1 MVKVKS
7 WHFLF
12 LVKPIKSKIKIDVRS
27 DTYSTTPKPPLQKKT
42 LFSKK
47 YNKIL
52 RIFSEELKCFIFGK
66 MGRLLCQSDLVDIP
80 QFLRFDDANLNYCCG
95 TIPIKEKCQLI
106 VNYLQL
112 LKKALNGSKLITF
125 IVGINDKCPSMFSN
139 HLKLLNHIQE
149 ELMPICDPSHGY
161 KFTIHFN
168 SDKNIGA
175 NVIHQILQI
184 TPIQHCSNVE
194 ISFNGLSSNQINC
207 LSKQFH
213 IFSIE
218 NVTEIMKTRENL

>member
-1 MVKVKS
+1 MVKVKI

-27 DTYSTTPKPPLQKKT
+27 DTYSTTPKPPLQRKT

-47 YNKIL
+47 YNKIW
-52 RIFSEELKCFIFGK
+52 RIFSEEFKCFIFGK

-149 ELMPICDPSHGY
+149 ELMPICDSSHGY

-168 SDKNIGA
+168 SDKNTGA
-175 NVIHQILQI
+175 N
-184 TPIQHCSNVE
+184 
-194 ISFNGLSSNQINC
+194 
-207 LSKQFH
+207 
-213 IFSIE
+213 
-218 NVTEIMKTRENL
+218 